1 MSLNLSQRFNNLN
14 IAEKLVVINI
24 LCFAIPALLRVFFF
38 LFDSDNTDYFRYF
51 NLPANLSQFINQP
64 WSIITY
70 SFLHGGILHLLFNML
85 VLYYV
90 GRMFIAYVGN
100 RKFLSVYFM
109 GVIAGGVAFIITY
122 NLFPVFSQVVGVS
135 ELVGASA
142 GVMAILI
149 FMCGYV
155 PRMRINFFFFSIP
168 FYVLGVGLVI
178 YDLLT
183 IPLNNNAG
191 GSIAHLGG
199 SALGFYSVYQYK
211 LGKSFGNSFEK
222 FLDSFLNAYKFSSNK
237 SRFKVNKNQ
246 DYKKKKR
253 RKKSKQSS
261 ESQERIEKI
270 LKKISQS
277 GYQSLSQEEKEFLFN
292 KED

>member
-14 IAEKLVVINI
+14 IAEKLIAINV
-24 LCFAIPALLRVFFF
+24 LCFAIPAFLRVFFF
-38 LFDSDNTDYFRYF
+38 LFNSQGGDLFKYF
-51 NLPANLSQFINQP
+51 NLPANLSQYINQP

-70 SFLHGGILHLLFNML
+70 SFLHGGFFHLLFNML

-90 GRMFIAYVGN
+90 GKMFIAYIGSK
-100 RKFLSVYFM
+100 KFLSIYFM
-109 GVIAGGVAFIITY
+109 GVIAGGIAFMLTY
-122 NLFPVFSQVVGVS
+122 NLFPVFRVVVGVS
-135 ELVGASA
+135 DLVGASA

-155 PRMRINFFFFSIP
+155 PKMRINFFFFNIP
-168 FYVLGVGLVI
+168 FYVLGIGLVI

-199 SALGFYSVYQYK
+199 AALGLYSVYQYK
-211 LGKSFGNSFEK
+211 LGKSFGSSFEK
-222 FLDSFLNAYKFSSNK
+222 LIDSIVNYFNFSSPRSK
-237 SRFKVNKNQ
+237 FRVNKNEN
-246 DYKKKKR
+246 YKTKKR
-253 RKKSKQSS
+253 HKKSKQSQ
-261 ESQERIEKI
+261 ESQEKIEKI

-277 GYQSLSQEEKEFLFN
+277 GYQSLSKDEKEFLFN

>member
-14 IAEKLVVINI
+14 IAEKLIVINV

-38 LFDSDNTDYFRYF
+38 LFDSANTDYFKYF
-51 NLPANLSQFINQP
+51 NLPANLSQFIHQP

-85 VLYYV
+85 VLFYV
-90 GRMFIAYVGN
+90 GRMFIAYIGS

-109 GVIAGGVAFIITY
+109 GVIVGGVAFITTY

-135 ELVGASA
+135 DLVGASA

-149 FMCGYV
+149 FMCGYL
-155 PRMRINFFFFSIP
+155 PKMRINFFLFNIP

-199 SALGFYSVYQYK
+199 AALGLYSVYQYK

-222 FLDSFLNAYKFSSNK
+222 ILYSFINAFKFSSNR
-237 SRFKVNKNQ
+237 SRFKVNKNKA
-246 DYKKKKR
+246 YKKKKSQ
-253 RKKSKQSS
+253 KKSKQS
-261 ESQERIEKI
+261 QEKIEKI

-277 GYQSLSQEEKEFLFN
+277 GYQSLSQEEKELLFN

>member
-14 IAEKLVVINI
+14 IAEKLIVINV

-38 LFDSDNTDYFRYF
+38 LFDSANTDYFKYF
-51 NLPANLSQFINQP
+51 NLPANLSQFIHQP

-85 VLYYV
+85 VLFYV
-90 GRMFIAYVGN
+90 GRMFIAYIGS

-109 GVIAGGVAFIITY
+109 GVIVGGVAFITTY

-135 ELVGASA
+135 DLVGASA

-149 FMCGYV
+149 FMCGYL
-155 PRMRINFFFFSIP
+155 PKMRINFFFFNIP

-199 SALGFYSVYQYK
+199 AALGLYSVYQYK

-222 FLDSFLNAYKFSSNK
+222 ILYSFINAFKFSSNR
-237 SRFKVNKNQ
+237 SRFKVNKNKA
-246 DYKKKKR
+246 YKKKKSQ
-253 RKKSKQSS
+253 KKSKQS
-261 ESQERIEKI
+261 QEKIEKI

-277 GYQSLSQEEKEFLFN
+277 GYQSLSQEEKELLFN